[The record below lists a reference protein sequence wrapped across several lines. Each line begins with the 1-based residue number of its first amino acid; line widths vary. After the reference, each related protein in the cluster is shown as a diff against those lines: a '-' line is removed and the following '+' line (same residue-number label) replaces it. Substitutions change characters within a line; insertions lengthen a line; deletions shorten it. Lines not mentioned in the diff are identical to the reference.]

1 MASNPACGWLV
12 RQFTSE
18 DPADCE
24 ACGVTP
30 QILHAT
36 SLTAAGAW
44 FIHLSLLTSRYP
56 DHPAR
61 LNDLEGLV
69 SAASMTPTLAE
80 FVATLTLDPPASTGD
95 LAGHPHLDEDY
106 LVLSTVHSA
115 KGLEWQSVHVIHVVD
130 GASPL

>member
-1 MASNPACGWLV
+1 MASNAACGWLV

-61 LNDLEGLV
+61 LNDLERLV

-80 FVATLTLDPPASTGD
+80 FVATSPWTRPPRPVTSLDPRTWTRTPRAVHRALSQGTGM
-95 LAGHPHLDEDY
+95 AISARHPRRRRR
-106 LVLSTVHSA
+106 
-115 KGLEWQSVHVIHVVD
+115 I
-130 GASPL
+130 PL